1 MEHLEVCRWYHS
13 NGEIF
18 NMLEIRSAIME
29 VSNDFLISVENANFI
44 RNCARR
50 LEMGLEINFTKLKR
64 D

>member
-44 RNCARR
+44 RNCA
-50 LEMGLEINFTKLKR
+50 
-64 D
+64 